1 MMTDTTWSVRIP
13 AELKEKISQLLEKTG
28 MTSKDLIADMVH
40 IYALNKAREVLP
52 TAESDIRE
60 LQELTRRISAIFVN
74 LVERIKIEGE
84 LTQKEWQSRLAE
96 KEAELEKQKARLQEL
111 QRTVQGLEEDKKVL
125 AEAKQEIEE
134 ELAAAVEM
142 NTTLKSLVN
151 EYKEKNSG
159 LQAEVKKLTIYA
171 EENESLRRELA
182 RITEENKYLAAKIK
196 ETTEQLE
203 RAKQEK
209 ETELEKARLE
219 KDHAVLAVR
228 NEYEKKVNALLEQK
242 FAKYL
247 KSQLQGEKGV

>member
-96 KEAELEKQKARLQEL
+96 KEAELDKYKVQLQEL
-111 QRTVQGLEEDKKVL
+111 QKAVQELEEEKKIL
-125 AEAKQEIEE
+125 IAAKQEIEKK
-134 ELAAAVEM
+134 LAAAAEM

-151 EYKEKNSG
+151 EYKEKNSA

-182 RITEENKYLAAKIK
+182 RITERTNILQRKSRNNGA
-196 ETTEQLE
+196 TR

-209 ETELEKARLE
+209 AELEKARLE
-219 KDHAVLAVR
+219 KIAQCLPSGR
-228 NEYEKKVNALLEQK
+228 I
-242 FAKYL
+242 
-247 KSQLQGEKGV
+247 

>member
-96 KEAELEKQKARLQEL
+96 KEAELDKYKVQLQEL
-111 QRTVQGLEEDKKVL
+111 QKAVQELEEEKKIL
-125 AEAKQEIEE
+125 IAAKQEIEKK
-134 ELAAAVEM
+134 LAAAAEM

-151 EYKEKNSG
+151 EYKEKNSA
-159 LQAEVKKLTIYA
+159 LQAEVKKLTIRRRKREFA
-171 EENESLRRELA
+171 ARVGTHNRREQH
-182 RITEENKYLAAKIK
+182 LAAKIK

-219 KDHAVLAVR
+219 KIAQCLPSGA
-228 NEYEKKVNALLEQK
+228 NMKKGKRTA
-242 FAKYL
+242 
-247 KSQLQGEKGV
+247 